1 MLQKFLSK
9 FFANIFYKT
18 TSDDWYLSKGYHGAN
33 IEEKF
38 QSFISSQREEGAV
51 FYDEFQYVHLKRQVI
66 NSCGHELDSVLIRHN
81 EFDKTSNAQ
90 AIYFIL
96 SQGRGEYYESRF
108 RDMAI
113 QARET
118 RSSVLGYNPKGFK
131 SSAGKTETIFD
142 LVEDAKSVIRYLLD
156 EEQALPANIILQG
169 NSLGAA
175 VLEMAS
181 EYYRKHYNLRF
192 RQINSNSFR
201 TLAAVLA
208 YHYKLPFLERAFGA
222 LLSFAKWEVIPGV
235 DFYQTGPYRCVLRR
249 LNDRTLLLSTE
260 FFAAIDI
267 VNDNASCPIEYR
279 ETNLWL
285 YNHCQLVYKGNSEAD
300 PHFLSLHHFHLPGIE
315 GNSRHSVY
323 KYINLFVS
331 ESQKCLKDQ

>member
-1 MLQKFLSK
+1 MLQQLLTK
-9 FFANIFYKT
+9 FFANIFYRT
-18 TSDDWYLSKGYHGAN
+18 TSDDWYLSKGYYGPN
-33 IEEKF
+33 IEEQF
-38 QSFISSQREEGAV
+38 NSFIASQREEGAV

-66 NSCGHELDSVLIRHN
+66 NSCGYELDSVLIKYN
-81 EFDKTSNAQ
+81 EFDKIPNAQ
-90 AIYFIL
+90 GIYFIL

-118 RSSVLGYNPKGFK
+118 KSSVLGYNPKGFK
-131 SSAGKTETIFD
+131 SSTGKTQTIFD

-156 EEQALPANIILQG
+156 EEHALPANIILQG

-201 TLAAVLA
+201 SLAAVLA
-208 YHYKLPFLERAFGA
+208 YHYKLPFLEKFIRQ
-222 LLSFAKWEVIPGV
+222 LLLHAKWEVIPGA
-235 DFYQTGPYRCVLRR
+235 DFYQTSPYRCILRR
-249 LNDRTLLLSTE
+249 LNDRTILLGAE

-267 VNDNASCPIEYR
+267 VNDNASCATLYR

-285 YNHCQLVYKGNSEAD
+285 YNHCQLVYKGNSETD

-315 GNSRHSVY
+315 GNSQHSVY

-331 ESQKCLKDQ
+331 ESQKLLQD

>member
-9 FFANIFYKT
+9 FFANIFYRT
-18 TSDDWYLSKGYHGAN
+18 TSDDWYLSKGYYGAN

-38 QSFISSQREEGAV
+38 KSFILSQREEGAV
-51 FYDEFQYVHLKRQVI
+51 FYDEFRYVHLKRQVI

-81 EFDKTSNAQ
+81 EFDKTSNEQ

-118 RSSVLGYNPKGFK
+118 KASVLGYNPKGFK
-131 SSAGKTETIFD
+131 SSTGKTQTIFD

-156 EEQALPANIILQG
+156 EEHVLPANIILQG

-208 YHYKLPFLERAFGA
+208 YHYKLPALEKVFGL
-222 LLSFAKWEVIPGV
+222 LLSFAKWEVIPGI
-235 DFYQTGPYRCVLRR
+235 DFYQTGPYRCILRR
-249 LNDRTLLLSTE
+249 LNDRTILLGAE

-285 YNHCQLVYKGNSEAD
+285 YNHCQLVYKGNSETD

-315 GNSRHSVY
+315 GDSQHSVY

-331 ESQKCLKDQ
+331 ESQKCLKD